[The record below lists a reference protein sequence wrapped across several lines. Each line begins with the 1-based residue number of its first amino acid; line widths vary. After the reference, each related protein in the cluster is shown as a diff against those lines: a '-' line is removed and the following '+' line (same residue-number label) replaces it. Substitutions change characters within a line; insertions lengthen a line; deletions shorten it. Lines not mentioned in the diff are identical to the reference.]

1 MAKYI
6 NLDDPDV
13 TYSHNAGNHE
23 VYIVGSEAE
32 RIDLVRCGE
41 CKHKPYASDWYNPII
56 DDGFE
61 IIFPDYR
68 CPCQCEDGFYNRI
81 PDDDWFCGNG
91 ERRADDE

>member
-1 MAKYI
+1 MSKYI

-32 RIDLVRCGE
+32 RIDIVRCGE
-41 CKHKPYASDWYNPII
+41 CKYYSLT
-56 DDGFE
+56 FE
-61 IIFPDYR
+61 CMKDECGIEEP
-68 CPCQCEDGFYNRI
+68 PT
-81 PDDDWFCGNG
+81 WFCADG

>member
-1 MAKYI
+1 MSKYI

-41 CKHKPYASDWYNPII
+41 CKWYDNSYCFAARHNYYSPNW
-56 DDGFE
+56 E
-61 IIFPDYR
+61 INIRRKYKADF
-68 CPCQCEDGFYNRI
+68 
-81 PDDDWFCGNG
+81 FCADG
-91 ERRADDE
+91 ERREDG